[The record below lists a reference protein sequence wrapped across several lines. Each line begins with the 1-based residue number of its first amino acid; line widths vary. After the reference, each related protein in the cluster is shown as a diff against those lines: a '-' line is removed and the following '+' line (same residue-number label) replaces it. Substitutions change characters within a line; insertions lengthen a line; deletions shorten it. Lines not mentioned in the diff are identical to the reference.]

1 MAQSHMFVLYLSC
14 YTWLAGATKR
24 IATDELEVFG
34 RVIHFLSLHICDNDV
49 DVLAAIFVIVHAS
62 QEHEFGQHRKNHGHH
77 GEFPVLHRSVVVDVR
92 GPGPVDRD
100 QSTSVDRP
108 TEYVLWYEIALVP
121 QNVLPLAGIRGVF
134 LLADV
139 AEPLSIRVIGLLEPL
154 VDKTIGALVVEC
166 LAHELAHRQAGRG
179 VQRIMALSAWHSEL
193 ELSGEG

>member
-1 MAQSHMFVLYLSC
+1 M
-14 YTWLAGATKR
+14 
-24 IATDELEVFG
+24 
-34 RVIHFLSLHICDNDV
+34 
-49 DVLAAIFVIVHAS
+49 
-62 QEHEFGQHRKNHGHH
+62 
-77 GEFPVLHRSVVVDVR
+77 R

-100 QSTSVDRP
+100 QSTSVDGP

-154 VDKTIGALVVEC
+154 VDKAIGALVVEC